1 MSLARAATAGFAGV
15 AAVDVVLAGR
25 ASRRAAAARRVTKP
39 LLMPLLAGRFVAC
52 RRAGRPVGGGVR
64 AEGRDGLRD
73 STGAGVRGWVG
84 GALRGS
90 AGGGFSGEGRDD
102 TALTLVALA
111 LSTAGD
117 VALLGESETA
127 LAVGIGAFAGA
138 HVAYL
143 RRLGGLAALR
153 PSAWSPAGLGIAA
166 ASVATAPALV
176 TGAAR
181 RHPALGVAVGG
192 YAALVAATA
201 VAAQARV
208 AGRAQPVSTRAG
220 AALFWCS
227 DALLGLR
234 MFVLG
239 GPPSALDSAVM
250 ATYCAGQYGLART
263 P

>member
-1 MSLARAATAGFAGV
+1 MSLARAATVGFAGL

-25 ASRRAAAARRVTKP
+25 ASGRAAAARRVTKP
-39 LLMPLLAGRFVAC
+39 LLMPLLAVRVVARTWGREPADAWFD
-52 RRAGRPVGGGVR
+52 GSTGPVGSLDSLGSVGSVGD
-64 AEGRDGLRD
+64 GR
-73 STGAGVRGWVG
+73 G
-84 GALRGS
+84 GAT
-90 AGGGFSGEGRDD
+90 RDD
-102 TALTLVALA
+102 AASTLAALA

-117 VALLGESETA
+117 VALLGESEAA

-138 HVAYL
+138 HLAYL
-143 RRLGGLAALR
+143 RRLGGVAALR
-153 PSAWSPAGLGIAA
+153 PSARSPAGLGIAA
-166 ASVATAPALV
+166 TTVATAPVLV
-176 TGAAR
+176 AGARR
-181 RHPALGVAVGG
+181 RHPALGIAVGG

-208 AGRAQPVSTRAG
+208 AGRAQPASTRAG

-250 ATYCAGQYGLART
+250 ATYCAGQYGLTRA

>member
-1 MSLARAATAGFAGV
+1 MSLARAATVAFAGV

-25 ASRRAAAARRVTKP
+25 ASARAAVVRRLTKP
-39 LLMPLLAGRFVAC
+39 VLMPLLAVRFVAG
-52 RRAGRPVGGGVR
+52 RRVGGPVGGGVH
-64 AEGRDGLRD
+64 AEGRDGLR
-73 STGAGVRGWVG
+73 S
-84 GALRGS
+84 
-90 AGGGFSGEGRDD
+90 EGRDD
-102 TALTLVALA
+102 AASTLAALA

-127 LAVGIGAFAGA
+127 LAVGIAAFAGA

-153 PSAWSPAGLGIAA
+153 PSDWSPAGLGIAA
-166 ASVATAPALV
+166 ATAATAPVLV
-176 TGAAR
+176 AGAAR

-208 AGRAQPVSTRAG
+208 AGRTQPGSTRAG